1 MSNLKNTPLDTCKDE
16 LLSGGSKLKE
26 WRSVQIFRRVLIVCS
41 LVGTAAASP
50 LTINLQFGQLPS
62 AVGWQYGGTIPE
74 TTAIHVV
81 PAGLEMNSMG
91 GPFGQGAAYSML
103 GVVGTD
109 PITFNFRMK
118 VVASEG
124 SFGWGPEVDTGTT
137 AYTIQFSTTTI
148 TAYTFGSIPFDTTAF
163 HDYRWVVQPGVG
175 YSLYIDGSSS
185 AALTG
190 GVLSD
195 TVDANGLLF
204 GDFTGFGNADV
215 ILAAPEPAA
224 ITLCMIGFVALIFA
238 TPIAKRAS
246 A

>member
-1 MSNLKNTPLDTCKDE
+1 MSQLVFRSEMEMLRRPA
-16 LLSGGSKLKE
+16 LLFTL
-26 WRSVQIFRRVLIVCS
+26 IFRVVVCVLA
-41 LVGTAAASP
+41 GTAAAAP

-62 AVGWQYGGTIPE
+62 AVGWQYLNLGIPE
-74 TTAIHVV
+74 TTAIQVV

-91 GPFGQGAAYSML
+91 YPFGNSAYYSMP

-118 VVASEG
+118 VLQSEG

-148 TAYTFGSIPFDTTAF
+148 TAYTFGSIPFDTTGF
-163 HDYRWVVQPGVG
+163 HDYRWVVTPGAG
-175 YSLYIDGSSS
+175 YSLYIDGSAS

-195 TVDANGLLF
+195 ALPNGLLF
-204 GDFTGFGNADV
+204 GDFTSFGNANV
-215 ILAAPEPAA
+215 ILAAPEPGA
-224 ITLCMIGFVALIFA
+224 ITLCMIGFVVMILARVIRR
-238 TPIAKRAS
+238 RAS